1 MADCHCM
8 ALPLRF
14 RDMLCEC
21 LVCCYTTQRY
31 TLSFFVACVIAAAHL
46 SSNEPSLSLSRVCLK
61 RGLGAQALKTCST
74 ATYQYA
80 CNYNSACLRV
90 VCLVSVASG
99 HARSFFGLLAVV
111 ARSETRAADG
121 SVSESAY

>member
-1 MADCHCM
+1 M

-61 RGLGAQALKTCST
+61 GPGCPGAQDMLHSH
-74 ATYQYA
+74 
-80 CNYNSACLRV
+80 LPVRM
-90 VCLVSVASG
+90 
-99 HARSFFGLLAVV
+99 
-111 ARSETRAADG
+111 
-121 SVSESAY
+121 